1 MSKIFDQII
10 KVLGSM
16 FTSSSVKNDTVYQVR
31 AAYKNDD
38 DSEASAVTL
47 LAHSSGT
54 DYNLVQALT
63 ALGWTD
69 LI

>member
-47 LAHSSGT
+47 LAHS
-54 DYNLVQALT
+54 
-63 ALGWTD
+63 
-69 LI
+69 